1 MKKYN
6 LFVVF
11 AFIVTGCQS
20 IENNASTEPEA
31 IAQVAAEKTEPRI
44 IGLPGIAACD
54 TIIKSNIETIYT
66 GRWLEKDGQ
75 EAQPHTLV
83 VMKPTSDSQVVYYA
97 SSIWKPW
104 GFKSPSCK
112 RLNAVRDGNSIS
124 LLNEFRDG
132 KASARY
138 ELNGEKATGEFEN
151 NGKTWPTNMNRYWVA
166 IK

>member
-112 RLNAVRDGNSIS
+112 RLNAVRDGIQFLYSMNSGM
-124 LLNEFRDG
+124 E
-132 KASARY
+132 KQAR
-138 ELNGEKATGEFEN
+138 A
-151 NGKTWPTNMNRYWVA
+151 MNLMVKKRQESSK
-166 IK
+166 IMGRPGQLT